1 MKNKLLRGGAAM
13 ALSMALSMAAMV
25 THANPQSKDDLKINQ
40 IQVLGTHNS
49 YSQGVD
55 PQIMAMADGIIGP
68 RMSQMALK
76 MTPAARAHY
85 KEYHPNEV
93 SMTEALNYRYGT
105 LTDQLNAGMRSLE
118 LDLNRDPEGGR
129 FLHPAAY
136 EAAAAK
142 GIAQAQL
149 LPHDK
154 AGLDQ
159 PGLKVMHIVDF
170 DVRSSCNLFT
180 ACLAELR
187 RWSDAHPDHE
197 PVFILLEAKSDQVP
211 IFPGSKPPLPF
222 TKEAFDEMDA
232 DLFKTIGRDRIITPD
247 LLRGTYPTL
256 EAGVKAGHWPKL
268 KEARGKFVFLLLTA
282 LDTDGLSGYLHG
294 HPNLE
299 GRAAFLESRPGQD
312 YAAFLLM
319 DNATVRAREI
329 PELVKQGYLVRA
341 RADIE
346 TWEAKVNDP
355 SRARQALASGAQI
368 VSTDFYKSGNAY
380 GTDYL
385 VQLPGGGA
393 MRCNPVNA
401 PKTCH

>member
-1 MKNKLLRGGAAM
+1 MKLKLLRSGGAM
-13 ALSMALSMAAMV
+13 ALAMV
-25 THANPQSKDDLKINQ
+25 AAAVDAQPRDDLKINQ

-55 PQIMAMADGIIGP
+55 PQIMAIADAIIGP
-68 RMSQMALK
+68 RMSQMTAK
-76 MTPAARAHY
+76 MPPEMRARY

-105 LTDQLNAGMRSLE
+105 LSEQLDAGVRSLE

-136 EAAAAK
+136 EAAKAK
-142 GIAQAQL
+142 GIPEASL

-154 AGLDQ
+154 TGLDQ

-187 RWSDAHPDHE
+187 RWSDAHPGHE
-197 PVFILLEAKSDQVP
+197 PIFILLEAKSDPVP
-211 IFPGSKPPLPF
+211 IFPGSQPPLPF
-222 TKEAFDEMDA
+222 TAQAFEEMDA
-232 DLFKTIGRDRIITPD
+232 DLFKVIGRDRIVTPD
-247 LLRGTYPTL
+247 MVRGAYPTL
-256 EAGVKAGHWPKL
+256 EAGVKAGNWPKL

-282 LDTDGLSGYLHG
+282 LDTNGLSGYLGG

-299 GRAAFLESRPGQD
+299 GRAAFLESQPGLSHG
-312 YAAFLLM
+312 AFLLM
-319 DNATVRAREI
+319 DNATMRAGEIAERVR
-329 PELVKQGYLVRA
+329 QGYLVRA

-346 TWEAKVNDP
+346 TWEAKANDLN
-355 SRARQALASGAQI
+355 RAHQAFASGAQI
-368 VSTDFYKSGNAY
+368 VSTDFYKPGNAY
-380 GTDYL
+380 GTDY
-385 VQLPGGGA
+385 VVRLPGGGA

-401 PKTCH
+401 GKACR

>member
-1 MKNKLLRGGAAM
+1 MTHKLVRTGAAM
-13 ALSMALSMAAMV
+13 ALTIAALAA
-25 THANPQSKDDLKINQ
+25 HAQSHAQTRVDLKINQ

-55 PQIMAMADGIIGP
+55 PRIMAMADAIIGP
-68 RMSQMALK
+68 RMSQMAAK
-76 MTPAARAHY
+76 MPPEARAQY

-93 SMTEALNYRYGT
+93 SMPEALSYRYGT
-105 LTDQLNAGMRSLE
+105 LADQLDAGMRSLE

-136 EAAAAK
+136 EAARAK
-142 GIAQAQL
+142 GIPEASL
-149 LPHDK
+149 LPHDTT
-154 AGLDQ
+154 GLDR

-180 ACLAELR
+180 DCLAQLR

-197 PVFILLEAKSDQVP
+197 PIFILLEAKSDPIP

-222 TKEAFDEMDA
+222 DKPTFDEIDA
-232 DLFKTIGRDRIITPD
+232 DLFRMIGRDHIVTPD
-247 LLRGTYPTL
+247 QVRGTYPTL
-256 EAGVKAGHWPKL
+256 EAGVKAGNWPKL
-268 KEARGKFVFLLLTA
+268 KDARGKFVFLLLTA
-282 LDTDGLSGYLHG
+282 LDTQGISGYVDG

-299 GRAAFLESRPGQD
+299 GRAAFLESRPGQS

-319 DNATVRAREI
+319 DNATMRAREI
-329 PELVKQGYLVRA
+329 PELVRQGYLVRA

-346 TWEAKVNDP
+346 TWEAKANDL

-368 VSTDFYKSGNAY
+368 VSTDFYKPGNAY
-380 GTDYL
+380 GTDY
-385 VQLPGGGA
+385 VVKLPGGEA

-401 PKTCH
+401 ANVCP